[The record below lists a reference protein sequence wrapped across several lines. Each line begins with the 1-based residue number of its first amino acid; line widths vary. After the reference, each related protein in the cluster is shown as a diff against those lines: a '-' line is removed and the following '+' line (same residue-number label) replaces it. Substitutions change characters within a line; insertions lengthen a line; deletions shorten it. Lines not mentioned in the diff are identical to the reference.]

1 MLLLL
6 VHIGAVAA
14 LLQTGAD
21 ITEPKVVIEPPKL
34 QGVLIAPE
42 PKIAP
47 PLPKAEP
54 EPPQPQPK
62 PTPKQ
67 PPLKQKAPKQK
78 TPPPV
83 AKAAAAA
90 PAPAVS
96 QPVTRRASASSPKTA
111 ETNTQLPSADAA
123 GLNNKAPVYP
133 MLSRKRKEQ
142 GTVWL
147 LLLVSKNGLVT
158 ELKLKKTSGFDRLD
172 QAALQAVK
180 KWKFQPAR
188 KQGQP
193 IDYWYELPLKFSLQ
207 QG

>member
-6 VHIGAVAA
+6 LHIGAVAA
-14 LLQTGAD
+14 LVKAEAT
-21 ITEPKVVIEPPKL
+21 ITEPRPDMDPPKL

-47 PLPKAEP
+47 PPPKAEP
-54 EPPQPQPK
+54 VKPPAK
-62 PTPKQ
+62 PTPKK
-67 PPLKQKAPKQK
+67 PPPQKTPTYN

-90 PAPAVS
+90 PVRPASRTVTSQAPAS
-96 QPVTRRASASSPKTA
+96 QATSSAIS
-111 ETNTQLPSADAA
+111 TQLPSADAA

-133 MLSRKRKEQ
+133 LLSRKRKEQ

-147 LLLVSKNGLVT
+147 LLLVSKDGLVT
-158 ELKLKKTSGFDRLD
+158 QLKLKKSSGFDRLD

-180 KWKFQPAR
+180 AWKFQPAR
-188 KQGQP
+188 QQGQP